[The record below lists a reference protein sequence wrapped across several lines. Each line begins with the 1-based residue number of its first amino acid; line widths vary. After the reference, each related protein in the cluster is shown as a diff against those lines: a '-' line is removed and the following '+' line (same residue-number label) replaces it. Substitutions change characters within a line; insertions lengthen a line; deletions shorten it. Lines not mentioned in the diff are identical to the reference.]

1 MQLIMASSQYSH
13 PVDDA
18 EEHLEALRTY
28 KGPTVKRRRLAEA
41 GKVRWERYSH
51 RAALMHLIEY
61 LVVQEGREP
70 QLKKIKNFQV
80 RQAMQFY
87 KFMTAPGN
95 EEIKEQLR
103 EEFEWVISDE
113 FAEFFQTMW
122 KNITDAGKGE

>member
-1 MQLIMASSQYSH
+1 M
-13 PVDDA
+13 
-18 EEHLEALRTY
+18 
-28 KGPTVKRRRLAEA
+28 
-41 GKVRWERYSH
+41 RWERYSH

-70 QLKKIKNFQV
+70 ELKKIKNFQV

-113 FAEFFQTMW
+113 FAEFFQTVW
-122 KNITDAGKGE
+122 KNITDAGKRE

>member
-1 MQLIMASSQYSH
+1 MQLIMASFQYSH
-13 PVDDA
+13 PEDDA
-18 EEHLEALRTY
+18 EEHLEAFKTY
-28 KGPTVKRRRLAEA
+28 KGPTAKRRRLAEA
-41 GKVRWERYSH
+41 GKVRSERYSH

-87 KFMTAPGN
+87 KFMTAPGS